1 MQKWGKESADELQSI
16 GPGRGGKLSSGA
28 REKGQLESLLEET
41 GREWLKAG
49 DMPLFPFLAVSY
61 QRDLWFSL

>member
-41 GREWLKAG
+41 GRE
-49 DMPLFPFLAVSY
+49 
-61 QRDLWFSL
+61 